1 MSTDSILSDIAPPP
15 DDAIAALMASP
26 GFQPQMAALTQQA
39 VASLQALVASLAQ
52 FEGQAPPP
60 KPPAIIDTPAPPVDD
75 ALAALMATPEYQA
88 QMAALTQQATASLKT
103 LVSGL
108 AEAGGQLSAPSEKLA
123 PPIIDIPYGLAVEP
137 MFLPWSSVPPGP
149 DGSPVLVG
157 PPVFRMALEPSP
169 EELAVDM
176 LSALPQA
183 AAVSAWGVV
192 VTVA

>member
-1 MSTDSILSDIAPPP
+1 MCSSD
-15 DDAIAALMASP
+15 L
-26 GFQPQMAALTQQA
+26 
-39 VASLQALVASLAQ
+39 
-52 FEGQAPPP
+52 GQAPPP

-183 AAVSAWGVV
+183 AAVTAIAAPPLPAASAIDDTPMLPAFFADHRAGGENG
-192 VTVA
+192 TG